1 MNKKLFMI
9 GRIQSLRFETNDN
22 DALIPEK
29 WATESVA
36 ILVENMVAANLI
48 HRDFEDE
55 IASYGDV
62 VNTRQ
67 PSEFVARRKI
77 DSEDVT
83 VQNAEATNIPV
94 TLNQHF
100 HVSFRIRDGEES
112 KAFKDLVDFYLE
124 PAVIAMGQGIDKVIL
139 GQTVQF
145 IGNVAGHIGL
155 LSSTTAKDYILHT
168 RKVMNDNKVPIDGRN
183 LILGSASETEVLK
196 DDTFTSAEKVG
207 DEGTALRE
215 ASLGRKLG
223 FNIYMC
229 QNQSE
234 FTYLGVGTADDIDNG
249 NLTIGST
256 TITLSDSSVATVGDY
271 ITIVDDNIP
280 QLVTAN
286 NGTTEVLTISP
297 GLLRTI
303 ADTKVVSVWNTF
315 LINQDTATAAAG
327 GAAGVSGYRAGW
339 HSGIICDGITANQP
353 PVVGQFV
360 RIGTASAAAGTDAVY
375 CIIEVTYVAG
385 TTDVTIYL
393 DRPLDV
399 ARVTN
404 AIISPYPTGKYNF
417 AFQRNALALVSRPL
431 APPKSGTGALSA
443 VVEYNDVA
451 MRVTITY
458 DGLKQGHLVTVDL
471 LCGIAVLDSNLGA
484 VMLG

>member
-124 PAVIAMGQGIDKVIL
+124 PAVVAMSQGIDKVIL

-145 IGNVAGHIGL
+145 ISNVAGHIGL
-155 LSSTTAKDYILHT
+155 LSSTTAKDYILDN
-168 RKVMNDNKVPIDGRN
+168 RKVRADRH
-183 LILGSASETEVLK
+183 
-196 DDTFTSAEKVG
+196 FTVR
-207 DEGTALRE
+207 EG
-215 ASLGRKLG
+215 
-223 FNIYMC
+223 
-229 QNQSE
+229 
-234 FTYLGVGTADDIDNG
+234 
-249 NLTIGST
+249 
-256 TITLSDSSVATVGDY
+256 
-271 ITIVDDNIP
+271 
-280 QLVTAN
+280 
-286 NGTTEVLTISP
+286 
-297 GLLRTI
+297 
-303 ADTKVVSVWNTF
+303 
-315 LINQDTATAAAG
+315 
-327 GAAGVSGYRAGW
+327 
-339 HSGIICDGITANQP
+339 
-353 PVVGQFV
+353 
-360 RIGTASAAAGTDAVY
+360 
-375 CIIEVTYVAG
+375 IEG
-385 TTDVTIYL
+385 
-393 DRPLDV
+393 
-399 ARVTN
+399 
-404 AIISPYPTGKYNF
+404 
-417 AFQRNALALVSRPL
+417 
-431 APPKSGTGALSA
+431 
-443 VVEYNDVA
+443 
-451 MRVTITY
+451 
-458 DGLKQGHLVTVDL
+458 
-471 LCGIAVLDSNLGA
+471 
-484 VMLG
+484 